1 MNLVLC
7 FSCECSQGEYTWADK
22 PVFQVMGKSP
32 PVPLPLGKTLT
43 EVIYFL
49 ISYRVT
55 LLIYNIW
62 RFIYW
67 EEGHTF
73 YKRLLTLFIPV
84 FVSFRS
90 PWEHQKTKSF
100 LMVSAGSKGLNR
112 KHEIKQNFGSFSV
125 SSAEEKERETL
136 VWETR
141 RIY

>member
-22 PVFQVMGKSP
+22 PVFQVVGKSP

-43 EVIYFL
+43 EVIFFL

-90 PWEHQKTKSF
+90 PWEHQKVFWWFQRDQKGWTESMKSSKILEASPF
-100 LMVSAGSKGLNR
+100 LQQR
-112 KHEIKQNFGSFSV
+112 KKR
-125 SSAEEKERETL
+125 ERP
-136 VWETR
+136 
-141 RIY
+141 

>member
-7 FSCECSQGEYTWADK
+7 FSCECSQGECTWTDK
-22 PVFQVMGKSP
+22 PVFQVVGKSP

-43 EVIYFL
+43 EVIFFL

-67 EEGHTF
+67 ENGHTF
-73 YKRLLTLFIPV
+73 YKRLSTLFIPV

-90 PWEHQKTKSF
+90 PWKHQKTKSF

-112 KHEIKQNFGSFSV
+112 KDEIKQNFGSFSV

-136 VWETR
+136 VWEKR